1 MMIQILALLGA
12 LLILLPF
19 AASQLG
25 HLAVESRRYQGL
37 NLAGSAALTVVAVV
51 QQQYGFIVLEAV
63 WAMMSA
69 FGLVRVLRAG
79 RPA

>member
-1 MMIQILALLGA
+1 MIQALALLGA

-25 HLAVESRRYQGL
+25 HLAIQSRRYQGL
-37 NLAGSAALTVVAVV
+37 NLAGSAALTVVAVI
-51 QQQYGFIVLEAV
+51 QQQYGFIVLESV
-63 WAMMSA
+63 WAVMSA
-69 FGLVRVLRAG
+69 IGLARVVRSG